1 MQQRLVDLLDKIG
14 NEEVTSE
21 WKFVDMVDQISDQWD
36 FRWMVGGLI
45 RYQIIRLVDIQINIK
60 MRKFWFL
67 SKWITR

>member
-36 FRWMVGGLI
+36 FRWMMGGI
-45 RYQIIRLVDIQINIK
+45 DKIPDYKTGWYWDKYKN
-60 MRKFWFL
+60 
-67 SKWITR
+67 